1 MVMVKKKKMMRVKVT
16 MPSYF
21 EQLQSFTVNVCFA
34 HMLVFCHSTD
44 NCCLCARRGTADLC
58 YAAVLQ
64 PPLPAPGR
72 AGTTCSTGSKAPD
85 TQRKK
90 KHRCMERNAGRV
102 CVRNKEVK
110 INGRAS

>member
-1 MVMVKKKKMMRVKVT
+1 MVTAKKKKMVRVRVT

-72 AGTTCSTGSKAPD
+72 AGTTCSTGY
-85 TQRKK
+85 TKK
-90 KHRCMERNAGRV
+90 EETPLYGAKCRTCV
-102 CVRNKEVK
+102 CEK
-110 INGRAS
+110 